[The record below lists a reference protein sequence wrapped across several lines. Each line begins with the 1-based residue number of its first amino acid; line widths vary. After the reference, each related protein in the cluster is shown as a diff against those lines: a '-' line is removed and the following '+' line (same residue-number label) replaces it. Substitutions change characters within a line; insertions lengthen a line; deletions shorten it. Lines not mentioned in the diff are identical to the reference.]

1 MNNKPKTT
9 LIRSTIMAKTTPVIA
24 QATTPTASKPTSTND
39 YYKALGIDATQVEE
53 NESAK
58 VEKILNTQADKLK
71 ADTKQAVKDMNAK
84 HGTLVT
90 FVGLVRD
97 GSLKDKDG
105 NFILDDKGKR
115 KPRYVQNVKKGHF
128 TIDKREDGLYDMT
141 RTINYSESFIV
152 REFTELTSD

>member
-9 LIRSTIMAKTTPVIA
+9 LIRSTIMAKDTPVVA
-24 QATTPTASKPTSTND
+24 QATTPTAPTTTNA

-53 NESAK
+53 NETAK
-58 VEKILNTQADKLK
+58 VEKILNTNGDKLK
-71 ADTKQAVKDMNAK
+71 ADTKQAVIDMNAK

-105 NFILDDKGKR
+105 NFVKDKKGKR
-115 KPRYVQNVKKGHF
+115 VPRFVQNVKKGTF
-128 TIDKREDGLYDMT
+128 TMDKREDGLYEMT
-141 RTINYSESFIV
+141 RTINYSESFV
-152 REFTELTSD
+152 VQEYTELNTD

>member
-1 MNNKPKTT
+1 
-9 LIRSTIMAKTTPVIA
+9 MAKDTPVVA
-24 QATTPTASKPTSTND
+24 QATTPTAPTTTNA

-53 NESAK
+53 NETAK
-58 VEKILNTQADKLK
+58 VEKILNTNGDKLK
-71 ADTKQAVKDMNAK
+71 ADTKQAVIDMNAK

-105 NFILDDKGKR
+105 NFILDDKGKK